1 MESVEQTMRAVVRRW
16 GRGMVFRNDY
26 AIPTCGLQDVLVHV
40 KAGAINPI
48 DYKLVWPLGGSVV
61 GLDFA
66 GVIEKVG
73 EKVTNFKVGDE
84 VYGKV
89 NGGLAEFA
97 VAKPDEIAL
106 KPKNISFA
114 EAAAMPIT
122 YLTSLQGLRDYGN
135 LEKGGR
141 VLVIGASGGCGISAL
156 QLGRALGAG
165 DIVGVCSGK
174 NADFVKKQGA
184 NEVIDY
190 TEHNVVDYFHNK
202 SDTFG
207 PIDDVFKF
215 DVIYDAASG
224 SGGGEDYKNSCLQL
238 LRPAVE
244 PDKKQGQYV
253 AINGGASM
261 WLRMF
266 TIGNKKNQHL
276 FLGKP
281 TTADLETLAR
291 WTDVGWKDENGENQ
305 KLSPVI
311 SEILPFNADNVDKGF
326 SLLKSR
332 RTVGKI
338 VFDVSQNE

>member
-1 MESVEQTMRAVVRRW
+1 MKAVLRRW
-16 GRGMVFRNDY
+16 GTGMVFRNDY
-26 AIPTCGLQDVLVHV
+26 TIPTCGLQDVLVHV
-40 KAGAINPI
+40 KAGAINPV
-48 DYKLVWPLGGSVV
+48 DYKIVWPLGGSVV
-61 GLDFA
+61 GFDFA

-73 EKVTNFKVGDE
+73 EKVTHFNVGDE

-89 NGGLAEFA
+89 NGSLAEFA

-106 KPKNISFA
+106 KPKSISFA

-122 YLTSLQGLRDYGN
+122 YITSLQGLRDYGN
-135 LEKGGR
+135 LKKGGR

-156 QLGRALGAG
+156 QLAKALGAG
-165 DIVGVCSGK
+165 HIVGVCSGK
-174 NADFVKKQGA
+174 NAAFVKLHGA

-190 TEHNVVDYFHNK
+190 TEHDIVNYFHSK

-215 DVIYDAASG
+215 DVIYDAASN
-224 SGGGEDYKNSCLQL
+224 SGGGEDYKNNCLQL
-238 LRPAVE
+238 LHPGAE

-253 AINGGASM
+253 ATNGGAGM
-261 WLRMF
+261 WLRTF
-266 TIGNKKNQHL
+266 TIGHKKNQHL
-276 FLGKP
+276 FLGKV
-281 TTADLETLAR
+281 TTADLENLAGLV
-291 WTDVGWKDENGENQ
+291 DVGWKDENGEHQ

-311 SEILPFNADNVDKGF
+311 SQILPFNADNVDKGF

-338 VFDVSQNE
+338 VFDVTV